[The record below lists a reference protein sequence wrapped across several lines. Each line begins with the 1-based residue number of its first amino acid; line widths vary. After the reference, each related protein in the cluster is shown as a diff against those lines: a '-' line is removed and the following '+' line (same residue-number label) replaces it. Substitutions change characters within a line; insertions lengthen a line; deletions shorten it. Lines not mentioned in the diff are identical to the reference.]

1 MVTIAYPNHARGVRD
16 NVVAITIRDVA
27 RRAHVS
33 VATVSRALA
42 EPQLLREQTRKRVL
56 AAAEQLAYR
65 PNPAARSLITGKTGN
80 IGIIVPDLDNPFY
93 PSVLRGVQA
102 RAHQSGY
109 AVLLADSGEDPAAEE
124 NLVHT
129 MGKQVDGVIVCAPF
143 ASDAQLARIAR
154 MTTLVLVNRRLS
166 GIPAVLMDVA
176 RGMRQAIGHLAAL
189 GHHRLAYLSG
199 PRQAW
204 SNRERRRGLLA
215 AARSHRIQLVELG
228 PFEPKFEGGI
238 EAADLAVNT
247 GATALVAYNDMM
259 ALGALRRLVAR
270 GIRVPEDVSLVGF
283 DDILYAAMCAPPLT
297 TVAMPMETAGRAAV
311 DLLLHQWGD
320 VPPSADAQLHQKLA
334 STLIIRAT
342 TAKPVLAQRASA
354 GRSAAG
360 PRARKRSP
368 GQE

>member
-1 MVTIAYPNHARGVRD
+1 MT
-16 NVVAITIRDVA
+16 ITIRDVA
-27 RRAHVS
+27 RRARVS

-42 EPQLLREQTRKRVL
+42 EPRLVREQTLTRVL
-56 AAAEQLAYR
+56 AAAKQLAYK
-65 PNPAARSLITGKTGN
+65 PNPAARSLITGRTGN

-109 AVLLADSGEDPAAEE
+109 AVLLADSGEDPVAEQ

-129 MGKQVDGVIVCAPF
+129 MAKQVDGVIVCAPF
-143 ASDAQLARIAR
+143 ASDAQLADLAR
-154 MTTLVLVNRRLS
+154 VTTLVLVNRRLP
-166 GIPAVLMDVA
+166 GIPAALMDVA

-189 GHHRLAYLSG
+189 GHRRLAYLSG

-215 AARSHRIQLVELG
+215 AARSHRARLVELG
-228 PFEPKFEGGI
+228 PFEPKFEGGT

-270 GIRVPEDVSLVGF
+270 GIRVPEDISLVGF

-297 TVAMPMETAGRAAV
+297 TVAMPMEAAGRAAV
-311 DLLLHQWGD
+311 DLLLRRCGD
-320 VPPSADAQLHQKLA
+320 VPPSADAQIHQKLA
-334 STLIIRAT
+334 CALIVRAT
-342 TAKPVLAQRASA
+342 TAQPALTQRAST
-354 GRSAAG
+354 GTPAA
-360 PRARKRSP
+360 RLSARKRSA
-368 GQE
+368 G